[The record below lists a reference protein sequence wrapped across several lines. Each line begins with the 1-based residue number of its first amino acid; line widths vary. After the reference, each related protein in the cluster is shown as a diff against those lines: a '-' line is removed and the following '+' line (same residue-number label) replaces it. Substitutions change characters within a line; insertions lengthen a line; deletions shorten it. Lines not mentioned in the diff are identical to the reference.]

1 MNFVSSTHPTRN
13 FYVVSI
19 GSVPGQANSI
29 LANATTQIT
38 GGCPANHQRLA
49 IDSNPDAQASISLE
63 PSEKF
68 FLSNQGLAQLISHRD
83 AHPAFWACLPPN
95 PPREL
100 HTWLAGAN
108 LTPAAN
114 QLRVLGLA
122 LLYLNIPSLKAR
134 LESDMSTLIAR
145 TGQEDCEIH
154 LLATSPGGT
163 GSGGLLPLIALIYS
177 LFPNAKRHLHLF
189 ITGRKIP
196 GDAGRAGWN
205 QLALLHELSAAMVG
219 AFLPV
224 NLSQPSSVHRI
235 DLSGA
240 LHSCFLTSAE
250 TGSGA
255 VEDLP
260 FQQRLVAQRLLL
272 RSVSLAQNYPPEL
285 NNAFTFEDKVIS
297 GERAKLP

>member
-1 MNFVSSTHPTRN
+1 MNIVTSTHPTRN
-13 FYVVSI
+13 FYIVSL
-19 GSVPGQANSI
+19 GSIAGQVAALI
-29 LANATTQIT
+29 AEKTIQLT
-38 GGCPANHQRLA
+38 GGCPKNHIRLA
-49 IDSNPDAQASISLE
+49 IDSNPDALASLQLE

-68 FLSNQGLAQLISHRD
+68 LLSNQGLAQLITHRD

-100 HTWLAGAN
+100 HTWLSGAH

-114 QLRVLGLA
+114 QLRILGQA
-122 LLYLNIPSLKAR
+122 LFYLNIPSLRAR
-134 LESDMSTLIAR
+134 LESDMRTLIAR
-145 TGQEDCEIH
+145 TGQEECEIH

-163 GSGGLLPLIALIYS
+163 GSGGLLPLIALIS
-177 LFPNAKRHLHLF
+177 GLFPRAKRHLHLF

-224 NLSQPSSVHRI
+224 DLTQPSSVRRV
-235 DLSGA
+235 DLTGA
-240 LHSCFLTSAE
+240 LHGCFLTSEE

-255 VEDLP
+255 VENLP
-260 FQQRLVAQRLLL
+260 FQQRLVAERLLL
-272 RSVSLAQNYPPEL
+272 RSVSLAQNYPHQL
-285 NNAFTFEDKVIS
+285 NHAYTFEDKVIP
-297 GERAKLP
+297 GERANH